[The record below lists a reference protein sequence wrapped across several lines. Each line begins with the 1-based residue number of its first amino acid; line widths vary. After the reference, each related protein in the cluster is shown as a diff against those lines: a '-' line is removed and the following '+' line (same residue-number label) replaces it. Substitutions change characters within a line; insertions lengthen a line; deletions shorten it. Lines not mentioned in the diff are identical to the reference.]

1 MIQYDNYVSVIANSP
16 LFKDTSSEF
25 KRMLFDS
32 MEYKFLPKKTV
43 IDEDDR
49 LQWLHLVIG
58 GRIKISQINLLTSKE
73 YIVYLLNPGDVF
85 DVLSFI
91 DQKEHYALF
100 EALEDTDVLRIDIV
114 KARELLSVTP
124 EFNKIFLPYL
134 GRRMR
139 FLEENASDLAL
150 FDTVTRLSKLILRN
164 IDTEDAENDEIE
176 LINNLSQEDI
186 AKMLGSV
193 RTVISRNLQELKKN
207 QILETDKGKHKVKD
221 LNALIKQCEHAL
233 IPE

>member
-1 MIQYDNYVSVIANSP
+1 MIQYENYISAIANSP
-16 LFKDTSSEF
+16 LLKGTTVEF
-25 KRMLFDS
+25 QRMLFDN
-32 MEYKFLPKKTV
+32 MEYKIFPKKTV
-43 IDEDDR
+43 IDELER

-85 DVLSFI
+85 DILSFI

-100 EALEDTDVLRIDIV
+100 EALEDTEVLRVEIT

-134 GRRMR
+134 GKRMR

-150 FDTVTRLSKLILRN
+150 FDTVTRLSKMIL
-164 IDTEDAENDEIE
+164 
-176 LINNLSQEDI
+176 LKCSVLS
-186 AKMLGSV
+186 
-193 RTVISRNLQELKKN
+193 
-207 QILETDKGKHKVKD
+207 
-221 LNALIKQCEHAL
+221 AL
-233 IPE
+233 